1 MRINIV
7 TVFKS
12 ENCGSFLQAWALKET
27 LSSLGGRVRFCDYKS
42 AGNTP
47 KKRAINVIKCCL
59 RFRFQRASDIL
70 KKTAQFKKQQKKLGV
85 VRGGEGA
92 DLCFFG
98 SDTLW
103 NFDDAFFAQNAPFFT
118 GRNVKEPCFAYS
130 MSVGSTSKE
139 TVLAQNEAVKSI
151 QEFKGIAVRDAHTWD
166 VLSEI
171 YPCDAMV
178 RTVDPTMLVD
188 KETYISEFSNV
199 KHCAA
204 KSLVVYY
211 FGVIPEE
218 MWKVLQAFAKKRGL
232 TIINVGLHGDRAA
245 PSVVASPVNFISAF
259 ANAEYIFTN
268 TFHGCVFSTIFNKP
282 FATNG
287 IHKKKI
293 EGFLEEFSLL
303 DRVVSDASEIA
314 TVLTTPVEY
323 ERVNALIKEKR
334 DASIEYLDRCI
345 REVNGLE

>member
-27 LSSLGGRVRFCDYKS
+27 LSAMGNSVCFCNYKS
-42 AGNTP
+42 TGNTP
-47 KKRAINVIKCCL
+47 TKRAINVIKCCL
-59 RFRFQRASDIL
+59 RFRFKRASDIL
-70 KKTAQFKKQQKKLGV
+70 KKTADFKKQQKKLRV
-85 VRGGEGA
+85 VSNGESA
-92 DLCFFG
+92 DLYFFG

-103 NFDDAFFAQNAPFFT
+103 NFADAFFAQNAAFFT
-118 GRNVKEPCFAYS
+118 GENVKDPCFAYS
-130 MSVGSTSKE
+130 MSMGSTSKE
-139 TVLAQNEAVKSI
+139 TVLAQSEAVKSI
-151 QEFKGIAVRDAHTWD
+151 QKFKGIAVRDGHTWD

-171 YPCDAMV
+171 YPCNDMV
-178 RTVDPTMLVD
+178 RTVDPTMLMD
-188 KETYISEFSNV
+188 KEAYISNFSNANS
-199 KHCAA
+199 CAE

-211 FGVIPEE
+211 FGAIPENL
-218 MWKVLQAFAKKRGL
+218 WRALQGFAQKKGL

-345 REVNGLE
+345 REVKGLE